1 MRFCSG
7 FATTVETKR
16 SNRILLSGCWTRS
29 ILYTARRSCA
39 VRKIRWSL
47 WRRIDKAP
55 GSPQRHNC
63 VAKPRDTNRC
73 ISATVGPRNGPAPA
87 AAAVKSTTRDSPL
100 SNPFSSWFS
109 PVGAPGARGGH
120 SFFHY
125 WLSKQLF
132 FTHEVWVARGR
143 PSPVRPARLVLH
155 HGGCEGIHHK
165 PHDICP
171 FGLSFCI
178 TGGCEG

>member
-73 ISATVGPRNGPAPA
+73 ISTTVGPRNGPAPA

-109 PVGAPGARGGH
+109 PVGAPGARGRTLLL
-120 SFFHY
+120 SLLVVEAIVFH
-125 WLSKQLF
+125 
-132 FTHEVWVARGR
+132 TRGVGR
-143 PSPVRPARLVLH
+143 TRPA
-155 HGGCEGIHHK
+155 K
-165 PHDICP
+165 P
-171 FGLSFCI
+171 GAS
-178 TGGCEG
+178 G